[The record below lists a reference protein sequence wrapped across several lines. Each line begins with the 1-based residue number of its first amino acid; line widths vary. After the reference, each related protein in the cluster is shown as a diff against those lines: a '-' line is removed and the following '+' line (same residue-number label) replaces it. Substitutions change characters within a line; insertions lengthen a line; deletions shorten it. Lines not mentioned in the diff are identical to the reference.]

1 MNERAKKIEEAIAVL
16 ASFTPE
22 ELDAYLNR
30 LKALVHT
37 PSPWTKAPECA
48 QRKDKSDALM

>member
-22 ELDAYLNR
+22 ERDAYLNR